1 MSILINDTQL
11 NALSGYVNSLSRVSA
26 LNVTGF
32 GNQTGAINISGLGSV
47 TVSTG
52 TNNFIYISG
61 STVSSSADHGDGI
74 NLSGK
79 LTTTGATLYQYIS
92 DASGNLSTRLY
103 QTGNN
108 IYSNFYLNTNPNN
121 YATSGNLQSTGQNLY
136 SNIIGLSGL
145 LSGNILNTGQTLYN
159 LLVNASGFISSL
171 SRVSSISITG
181 FSPAFTGIV
190 GMSGLGNVTVF
201 TGVNNTILISG
212 ASSAGAGTTILNG
225 ITGSGSS
232 GYLPKFTSDF
242 SGLINSNII
251 DSGNQIGFLK
261 PLVTSETLTCGAIT
275 CGTINARFTASN
287 SYIAFTNSNGYFQ
300 MGSTYLWEDG
310 TPNTWA
316 MRGIGSPTLT
326 SQALKIYGYRPGL
339 AASDVKGSGSYLE
352 FYVNTGS
359 GNYISSV
366 NSGSGSVIMP
376 LVLAINRRP
385 ALSINTGENVI
396 VHNYLIPS
404 GFVISGNA
412 PAAFNSFGYSGQV
425 AIKDNF
431 VHVATGASAWG
442 SIAVGTFNDTSTIAR
457 NHIGSGSPEGIL
469 QAISGSI
476 YTDWYNQTLYMKISG
491 NSTNPYGWV

>member
-11 NALSGYVNSLSRVSA
+11 NALSGYVNSLSRVSS

-32 GNQTGAINISGLGSV
+32 GNQTGAISISGLGSV

-79 LTTTGATLYQYIS
+79 LTTTGATLY
-92 DASGNLSTRLY
+92 
-103 QTGNN
+103 
-108 IYSNFYLNTNPNN
+108 SNV
-121 YATSGNLQSTGQNLY
+121 
-136 SNIIGLSGL
+136 IGLSGL

-159 LLVNASGFISSL
+159 LLTNASGVISSL
-171 SRVSSISITG
+171 SRVSSLSVTG

-190 GMSGLGNVTVF
+190 GISGLGNVTVF

-212 ASSAGAGTTILNG
+212 ASSVGAGTTILNG

-261 PLVTSETLTCGAIT
+261 PLVTSENLTCGTVT
-275 CGTINARFTASN
+275 CGVINGRLTVDSN
-287 SYIAFTNSNGYFQ
+287 NLRHSNNDAAMSVG
-300 MGSTYLWEDG
+300 GTYLFEDR
-310 TPNTWA
+310 PNIWA
-316 MRGIGSPTLT
+316 IRNNAANTNIPQTLRV
-326 SQALKIYGYRPGL
+326 YGYRPGTSTAYSL
-339 AASDVKGSGSYLE
+339 GSGSYLE

-359 GNYISSV
+359 GSYISTI
-366 NSGSGSVIMP
+366 NSGSGAIITP

-412 PAAFNSFGYSGQV
+412 PAAFNSFGYSGQI